1 MVKMSSPSP
10 VHISVISPVYGAV
23 ATLPELV
30 HRVSHALQPLTS
42 EFEIILVDDR
52 GPGPAWETIT
62 ALAGQHSFVRG
73 VRLSR
78 NFGQHYAITA
88 GLEHARGEWVVVMDC
103 DLQDVPEE
111 IPHLYAK
118 AREGYDAVLA
128 RRAVRQDGFFKR
140 TSSLLFYRIL
150 SYLTGV
156 PYDNT
161 VANFGIYHARMI
173 TAIVSMGDKIRYFP
187 SMVSWVGFAQ
197 TSLDVKHASRAEG
210 NSAYNFAKLLRL
222 ALDIILSFSDKPL
235 RLTVKL
241 GTLISLF
248 SLVGALIVIIQYL
261 RGAILVMGY
270 ASLIVSIW
278 LLAGIVIALIGV
290 VGLYIGKIF
299 EAVKN
304 RPVYIVADKVNGH
317 DHFKTVG

>member
-1 MVKMSSPSP
+1 MSVPSP
-10 VHISVISPVYGAV
+10 VHISVVSPVYGAV

-30 HRVSHALQPLTS
+30 ARVVHALEPITPN
-42 EFEIILVDDR
+42 FEIILVDDC

-62 ALAGQHSFVRG
+62 SLADQYPFVKG

-111 IPHLYAK
+111 IPRLYAK
-118 AREGYDAVLA
+118 ARQGFDAVVA
-128 RRAVRQDGFFKR
+128 RRAERQDSFLKR
-140 TSSLLFYRIL
+140 AGSSLFYSSL

-156 PYDNT
+156 RYDSA
-161 VANFGIYHARMI
+161 VANFGIYHCRMI
-173 TAIVSMGDKIRYFP
+173 SAILHMGDKIRYFP
-187 SMVSWVGFAQ
+187 SMVSWVGFSKTAI
-197 TSLDVKHASRAEG
+197 DVSHASRAEG
-210 NSAYNFAKLLRL
+210 KSAYNFSKLLRL

-261 RGAILVMGY
+261 RGEILVMGY
-270 ASLIVSIW
+270 ASLIVSLW
-278 LLAGIVIALIGV
+278 LLAGIIIALIGV
-290 VGLYIGKIF
+290 VGLYVGKIF

-304 RPVYIVADKVNGH
+304 RPVYVVAEKVNCYDKIQTMG
-317 DHFKTVG
+317 